1 MSTPTLQP
9 SATTQ
14 RLPASL
20 ITFNIPTISEGKDI
34 LTPNLTDKKVV
45 LHTCASRLAD
55 YSLIVSASSPL
66 TPPPHHR
73 VCVLQFSG
81 SVVVLFLLRQHTF
94 NVSFCQH
101 LFESEADSS
110 VTTSTRAGE
119 YGTHATNTTTTT
131 NVAFDLNPFFA
142 LLFQRSINGPDAD
155 GRRQRG
161 HYSVAVRGEP
171 IALVHQ
177 HYRRGCSFRD
187 GDFHEVSLL
196 TLHLCGTWKLYE

>member
-1 MSTPTLQP
+1 M
-9 SATTQ
+9 
-14 RLPASL
+14 
-20 ITFNIPTISEGKDI
+20 
-34 LTPNLTDKKVV
+34 
-45 LHTCASRLAD
+45 
-55 YSLIVSASSPL
+55 
-66 TPPPHHR
+66 
-73 VCVLQFSG
+73 CVLQFSG

-119 YGTHATNTTTTT
+119 YGTHATNTATTT
-131 NVAFDLNPFFA
+131 NVAFDLNPFFV

-155 GRRQRG
+155 GRRQGG

-196 TLHLCGTWKLYE
+196 TLHLCGTERFRRSLQWQCSGHSTHLILDARIAGPADGVQACAEHRYGAKGSTVDCELFPPDET